1 MIQQGKTV
9 KAKRNFNAIVNHGKS
24 KKQILEAKKI
34 LQNLN
39 QKEDQK

>member
-1 MIQQGKTV
+1 MKKQGKTIQ
-9 KAKRNFNAIVNHGKS
+9 AKRNWNAIVNHGKS
-24 KKQILEAKKI
+24 KKQSLEAKKI

>member
-9 KAKRNFNAIVNHGKS
+9 QAKRNLNAIVNHGKS
-24 KKQILEAKKI
+24 KKQILEDKKI